1 MSKIKHEQLAT
12 SLYLHGPVLEELKR
26 PMTVIVIDTIT
37 LISTEVCW
45 KHN

>member
-1 MSKIKHEQLAT
+1 MINWL
-12 SLYLHGPVLEELKR
+12 LHSIYMGPVLEGLKR
-26 PMTVIVIDTIT
+26 PMTVIVIDIIA